1 MRGQQLATSYIVS
14 TSDKSDQIIQFLS
27 LPAKANSVTD
37 QWTLKTIE
45 LVLSIFS
52 VSVCV
57 FIIENLHLGEHS
69 KSLGDIPGR
78 DSQSIS
84 PQTIPTAPFIS
95 KPG

>member
-1 MRGQQLATSYIVS
+1 MRGQQLATSNIVS

-45 LVLSIFS
+45 LVLRIFS
-52 VSVCV
+52 VCVCLSLK
-57 FIIENLHLGEHS
+57 ICTLGEHS

-84 PQTIPTAPFIS
+84 PQTIPTAAFIS